1 MGWVSSRGATPLCI
15 FTGNLTKERYVD
27 ILNGYLLETA
37 NVLYGDGWVF
47 QHDND
52 PKHKAHYTKTLMRD
66 QNIDMLDWA
75 SYSPDLNPIQNIWG
89 LLKDNIIKKG
99 IRSLAVA
106 QEEVVQFWG
115 TLSHDFLHN
124 LIDSMPRRIE
134 SCIAVQGGL
143 TKY

>member
-1 MGWVSSRGATPLCI
+1 
-15 FTGNLTKERYVD
+15 
-27 ILNGYLLETA
+27 
-37 NVLYGDGWVF
+37 
-47 QHDND
+47 
-52 PKHKAHYTKTLMRD
+52 
-66 QNIDMLDWA
+66 MLDWP
-75 SYSPDLNPIQNIWG
+75 SYSPDLNPIENIRG

-134 SCIAVQGGL
+134 ACIAVQGGL